1 MKFQFAFYILILFTV
16 SSSAQIVLG
25 GGAKIKI
32 DGGTSVNNVF
42 MVLSPPVSNPII
54 SGATDGIIME
64 DEFNRLQYNLSTTST
79 SIVVPYMTNALEKFP
94 LIVNTNTVG
103 VGATGNIRFSA
114 KLAAARTTGF
124 DNTAYMPS
132 DVTNMGSL
140 AASNNSLKTLDR
152 FWIIDANN
160 YTTKPS
166 VTLDF
171 TYLDAELAANGGNA
185 ITEGNLRAQR
195 FNNVT
200 NDWGGF
206 SEYLPNGVNNS
217 VANTVSSVTVASTDF
232 FKSWV
237 LNDNTAPL
245 PIELLNFNATCVN
258 NDIVLDWC
266 TATEKNNHYFTVEQS
281 TDGVN
286 FLPVGKVFGNGTTGV
301 KHCYQF
307 ITHSISSMNYFKLTQ
322 TDFNGVSESFQIISQ
337 TSCNSANGN
346 ILIAHNGTTQVGVI
360 LNALSNQ
367 MLQLQV
373 HNALGQLVETKQ
385 LEAQIGNNTILVDL
399 NTISIGVYYVS
410 VFNGKEKL
418 ISKKVLISDI
428 YR

>member
-1 MKFQFAFYILILFTV
+1 MKYILIFIAILVSFTFN
-16 SSSAQIVLG
+16 AQIVLG
-25 GGAKIKI
+25 GGVKIKI
-32 DGGTSVNNVF
+32 DGGTSTNNVF
-42 MVLSPPVSNPII
+42 MVLSPPAANPII
-54 SGATDGIIME
+54 SGTTDGIIME
-64 DEFNRLQYNLSTTST
+64 DEFNRLQYNLSTTTT
-79 SIVVPYMTNALEKFP
+79 SIVVPYMTTALEQLS
-94 LIVNTNTVG
+94 LIVNTNTAG

-114 KLAAARTTGF
+114 KVAASRATGF
-124 DNTAYMPS
+124 DNTSYMPS

-140 AASNNSLKTLDR
+140 AAVNNSLKTLDR

-160 YTTKPS
+160 YTTKPA
-166 VTLDF
+166 VTLNF
-171 TYLDAELAANGGNA
+171 TYLDAELTTNGGNA
-185 ITEGNLRAQR
+185 INEGNLRAQR

-217 VANTVSSVTVASTDF
+217 AANTVSSVTVASTDF

-237 LNDNTAPL
+237 LNDNSAPL

-266 TATEKNNHYFTVEQS
+266 TATEKNNHYFTIEQS

-286 FLPVGKVFGNGTTGV
+286 FLPVAKVFGNGTTGV

-307 ITHSISSMNYFKLTQ
+307 ITHTISSMNYFKLTQ
-322 TDFNGVSESFQIISQ
+322 TDFNGVSESFQIISIV
-337 TSCNSANGN
+337 SCSSSNGN
-346 ILIAHNGTTQVGVI
+346 ILIANNGTKQVGVI

-367 MLQLQV
+367 TLEMQV

-385 LEAQIGNNTILVDL
+385 LEAQIGNNTLLVDL
-399 NTISIGVYYVS
+399 NTISVGVYFVS
-410 VFNGKEKL
+410 IFNGAEKL
-418 ISKKVLISDI
+418 ICKKVLISDI
-428 YR
+428 YK

>member
-1 MKFQFAFYILILFTV
+1 MKYIIVFIIGFVSFTGK
-16 SSSAQIVLG
+16 AQIVLG

-32 DGGTSVNNVF
+32 DGGTSTNNVF
-42 MVLSPPVSNPII
+42 MVLSPPAANPII

-64 DEFNRLQYNLSTTST
+64 DEFNRLQYNLSTTTT
-79 SIVVPYMTNALEKFP
+79 SIVVPYMTNALEKLP
-94 LIVNTNTVG
+94 LTVNTNTVG

-114 KLAAARTTGF
+114 KVAATRATGF

-140 AASNNSLKTLDR
+140 AAVNNSLKTLDR

-160 YTTKPS
+160 YTTKPA
-166 VTLDF
+166 VTFSF
-171 TYLDAELAANGGNA
+171 TYLDAELAANGGNT

-195 FNNVT
+195 FNNIT
-200 NDWGGF
+200 NDWGGYV
-206 SEYLPNGVNNS
+206 EYLPNGINNAA
-217 VANTVSSVTVASTDF
+217 ANTVSSVSVESTDF

-237 LNDNTAPL
+237 LNDNSAPL

-286 FLPVGKVFGNGTTGV
+286 FATIGKVFGNGTTGV

-307 ITHSISSMNYFKLTQ
+307 VTNSISDINYFRLTQ
-322 TDFNGVSESFQIISQ
+322 TDFNGVSESFQIISLA
-337 TSCNSANGN
+337 SCSRSNGN
-346 ILIAHNGTTQVGVI
+346 ILIANNGTTQVGVI
-360 LNALSNQ
+360 LNALSDQ
-367 MLQLQV
+367 TLEMQV

-385 LEAQIGNNTILVDL
+385 LEAQIGNNTLMVNL
-399 NTISIGVYYVS
+399 NTVSVGVYYVS
-410 VFNGKEKL
+410 VFNGPEKL
-418 ISKKVLISDI
+418 ISKKVLITDLSN
-428 YR
+428 